1 MTTPIDTTRL
11 RADAEAVRD
20 AGVKSAYA
28 HHAVRRL
35 VDAGHSDFTSVCKDA
50 WDAAE
55 ALRAAQK
62 ALYCDAPPDSI
73 ILALLDEVEGLRA
86 RLDEAYPRALQA
98 AAGVVFRYDLSS
110 AVLDMEDEDDVAA
123 AMDALADDILE
134 LSAEQ
139 IEAYDAK
146 VERDHAEAVA
156 PKTERPVVIWHY
168 RNDEE
173 DLPSCDDPDEALV
186 NAIDEQA
193 GLVYVDDSGTQRLEE
208 PHLLDDE
215 ITLYG
220 FARMPVK
227 VDGERILENVLENLD
242 DDHGQPGPGPGTKP
256 TPAMTEAAHAF
267 AIAIEDGYESWACE
281 VIEKRVVNV
290 REWCAVHRP
299 DWLAQLPAIES
310 EEGGEHG

>member
-11 RADAEAVRD
+11 RADAEAVRG

-35 VDAGHSDFTSVCKDA
+35 VDAGHSDLTSARKDA
-50 WDAAE
+50 RDAAE

-62 ALYCDAPPDSI
+62 ALYGDAPPDSI
-73 ILALLDEVEGLRA
+73 ILALLDEVDRM
-86 RLDEAYPRALQA
+86 RAL
-98 AAGVVFRYDLSS
+98 VEP
-110 AVLDMEDEDDVAA
+110 AVESES
-123 AMDALADDILE
+123 E
-134 LSAEQ
+134 PR
-139 IEAYDAK
+139 K
-146 VERDHAEAVA
+146 
-156 PKTERPVVIWHY
+156 VVIWHY

-310 EEGGEHG
+310 EEGGDHG